1 MTSHLASPKGLITN
15 SRLRGFT
22 LTELAIVVV
31 IVGFLIGG
39 LLVPLTTQMEVR
51 RIAETQKTMEMAR
64 DALLGYAASNGRLP
78 CPARPPD
85 SLPNPPVPTGEE
97 SPVGGGTC
105 TNWYNG
111 FLPAVTLGITPTDAQ
126 GYAIDA
132 WGNRIRYSVP
142 NVTINTIVNPFTTTN
157 GIRTASI
164 TAVAGQ
170 TTIYVCASAT
180 VVNPGDC
187 GTATKLTDK
196 APALMFSLGKNAK
209 TAGNDADEAANLNND
224 LVFVTHDASPSG
236 SATGEF
242 DDIVVYLS
250 LNQLFN
256 RMIMGGALP

>member
-1 MTSHLASPKGLITN
+1 MRT
-15 SRLRGFT
+15 RGFT

-51 RIAETQKTMEMAR
+51 RIAETQRTMEMAR
-64 DALLGYAASNGRLP
+64 DALLGFAAANGRLP

-85 SLPNPPVPTGEE
+85 SLPNPPLPTGEE
-97 SPVGGGTC
+97 SPVGGGLC
-105 TNWYNG
+105 TNPYNG

-142 NVTINTIVNPFTTTN
+142 NVTINAQADPFTTPN
-157 GIRTASI
+157 AIRIATTLFISTTASTPLNSFI
-164 TAVAGQ
+164 NVCNSGTGVTPTIPANLCGAA
-170 TTIYVCASAT
+170 TTLANKV
-180 VVNPGDC
+180 
-187 GTATKLTDK
+187 
-196 APALMFSLGKNAK
+196 PALMFSLGKNAK
-209 TAGNDADEAANLNND
+209 TAGNDTDEAENLNAD
-224 LVFVTHDASPSG
+224 LVFVTHDASPAG

-242 DDIVVYLS
+242 DDIVVYLL